1 VRDEAWLKAE
11 EARVRHML
19 KEVDE
24 AIEKYNKYSHLGM
37 FEKLDEAEVDTAGDN
52 HGKRDKYVVPARR
65 K

>member
-24 AIEKYNKYSHLGM
+24 AIKKDRM
-37 FEKLDEAEVDTAGDN
+37 
-52 HGKRDKYVVPARR
+52 KYVVPARR
-65 K
+65 QMLMLLGKLE